1 MIDIIVF
8 LLLNIIFFLLFFNKH
23 HKNKTLGSI
32 SSLLYLIQ
40 LISFIGKC
48 QTKDFLDY
56 IYKSDVLIYGKETA
70 IFGFISLLIGYY
82 IFILS
87 ACVLLLIS
95 CKQNKSLSTKKEK
108 SN

>member
-8 LLLNIIFFLLFFNKH
+8 VLLNIIFFILFFNKH

-32 SSLLYLIQ
+32 SLFLYLFQ

-48 QTKDFLDY
+48 QTNDFLDY
-56 IYKSDVLIYGKETA
+56 IYKFDAIAYGKGTA
-70 IFGFISLLIGYY
+70 VFGLISALIGYY
-82 IFILS
+82 IFILT

-95 CKQNKSLSTKKEK
+95 CKQNKSLSTEKERK
-108 SN
+108 